1 MSNENS
7 EEFYKRLR
15 IQLEENSSWP
25 STYLYKFIVPTDQAK
40 IDQIYAIFDQNGAVI
55 ESKKSKNGNYTS
67 VSITVTMKDPDAV
80 SAKYIEVSAVEGV
93 ISL

>member
-1 MSNENS
+1 
-7 EEFYKRLR
+7 
-15 IQLEENSSWP
+15 
-25 STYLYKFIVPTDQAK
+25 VPTDQAK

-67 VSITVTMKDPDAV
+67 VSITVTMDDPDAV
-80 SAKYIEVSAVEGV
+80 IAKYIEVSAVEGV

>member
-1 MSNENS
+1 MSKENS

-80 SAKYIEVSAVEGV
+80 IAKYIEVSAVEGV

>member
-1 MSNENS
+1 MSKENS
-7 EEFYKRLR
+7 EEFYERLR
-15 IQLEENSSWP
+15 IQLEDNSSWP

-40 IDQIYAIFDQNGAVI
+40 IDQIYDIFDQNGAVI

-67 VSITVTMKDPDAV
+67 VSITVVMEDPLAV
-80 SAKYIEVSAVEGV
+80 IAKYKEVSVVEGV

>member
-15 IQLEENSSWP
+15 IQLEEHSSWP

-80 SAKYIEVSAVEGV
+80 IAKYIEVSAVEGV